1 MKILVINGHPDKESY
16 CQAIFQTIIDNI
28 DLSSHEIEV
37 INLNEENFDPVL
49 RYGYRKRMKEDLFIL
64 RSQKLIQWADHF
76 IFVYPIWWSSMPSL
90 LKGWIDRVFTPGIAY
105 SANHQG
111 NFFWNYVT
119 GKQFK
124 KLLKGKT
131 ADIYVTSDAP
141 TNWYKMFSGLI
152 SIPDSYGIAVLK
164 NAVLNHCGVKTR
176 RISVFGQVAQNTTTA
191 TDRQKYLKKVSNQ
204 INKM

>member
-1 MKILVINGHPDKESY
+1 MYLPPELPIQLIIREISFGITLLV
-16 CQAIFQTIIDNI
+16 
-28 DLSSHEIEV
+28 SS
-37 INLNEENFDPVL
+37 L
-49 RYGYRKRMKEDLFIL
+49 
-64 RSQKLIQWADHF
+64 
-76 IFVYPIWWSSMPSL
+76 
-90 LKGWIDRVFTPGIAY
+90 
-105 SANHQG
+105 
-111 NFFWNYVT
+111 
-119 GKQFK
+119 K
-124 KLLKGKT
+124 KLLKGKI

-191 TDRQKYLKKVSNQ
+191 IDRQKYLKKVSNQ